1 MPLKEV
7 AKFSVSLLQVLDE
20 HGQLDEKLDPR
31 LSAADA
37 VRLYEAM
44 AIGREVD
51 QRLVRLQRQG
61 RMGTCPT
68 CTGHEAAV
76 CAPALAMTDRDWLVG
91 YYREI
96 GARLMRGDSLAQ
108 SFRYWHG
115 YEEGNLQPQPGRT
128 LPVTAIVG
136 AQVPHAVGIAYAMKY
151 RREADSAVVTFFG
164 DGATSQ
170 GDVHEAM
177 NFAAVWQVPV
187 VFICLNNQWAI
198 SHPREQQTRSETIA
212 QKAIAYGFE
221 GLQVD
226 GNDALGMY
234 LATDRALRRAREG
247 GGPTLIEALTYRL
260 LMHTTADD
268 PRRYRDDAEVERW
281 WKRDP
286 LPRMRRYLESR
297 GLWGESQQQALQ
309 ERMRQ
314 QIDLGVAEAEGR
326 EGLRPDLLFDH
337 VYGTPDPEIEAQRR
351 AFLAALPATDAGAA
365 HGA

>member
-7 AKFSVSLLQVLDE
+7 AKFSVSQLQVLDE

-44 AIGREVD
+44 SLGREVD

-61 RMGTCPT
+61 RMGTCPP

-76 CAPALAMTDRDWLVG
+76 CAPALAMTDRDWFVG
-91 YYREI
+91 YYREL
-96 GARLMRGDSLAQ
+96 GARLMRGDSLEQ
-108 SFRYWHG
+108 SLHFWHG
-115 YEEGNLQPQPGRT
+115 HEEGNVQQQPGRT

-151 RREADSAVVTFFG
+151 RREQDSAVVSFFG

-187 VFICLNNQWAI
+187 VFICVNNQWAI

-226 GNDALGMY
+226 GNDPLGMY
-234 LATDRALRRAREG
+234 LATDRALQRAREG

-268 PRRYRDDAEVERW
+268 PRRYRSDAEVERW

-286 LPRMRRYLESR
+286 LPRMRRYLEGR
-297 GLWGESQQQALQ
+297 ALWGEAQQEALQ

-314 QIDLGVAEAEGR
+314 QIDAAVNAAEQAG
-326 EGLRPDLLFDH
+326 GWRPDVLFDH

-351 AFLAALPATDAGAA
+351 SFLGSLPRAGAVDG